1 MTEECFTQD
10 GIDAEVRCTQHY
22 FLDADQG
29 DGHTLDTGRK
39 PTLTVQ
45 PVEEEGSF
53 TPECLGPLVGF
64 MLTCLHKPKGAKA
77 LIWDESPLQ
86 TEHGLADSLRITAK
100 VLLEQV
106 ETLTQNSWGAE
117 PERILEVPQNLGQQ
131 GVKPEEN
138 AVTPAASMLAATG
151 TLTQEPRI
159 DG

>member
-1 MTEECFTQD
+1 
-10 GIDAEVRCTQHY
+10 
-22 FLDADQG
+22 
-29 DGHTLDTGRK
+29 
-39 PTLTVQ
+39 
-45 PVEEEGSF
+45 
-53 TPECLGPLVGF
+53 
-64 MLTCLHKPKGAKA
+64 
-77 LIWDESPLQ
+77 
-86 TEHGLADSLRITAK
+86 EHGLADSLRITAK

-151 TLTQEPRI
+151 TLTQEPHI